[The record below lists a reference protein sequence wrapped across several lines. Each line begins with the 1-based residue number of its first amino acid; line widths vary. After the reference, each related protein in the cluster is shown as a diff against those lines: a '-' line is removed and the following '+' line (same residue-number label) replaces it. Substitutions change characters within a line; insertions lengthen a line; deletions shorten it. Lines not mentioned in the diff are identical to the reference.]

1 MNHLRQ
7 IMLVP
12 LILSAPIWLSASA
25 AVYTQGHETQDGFKH
40 TSQPFKQTQVFKP
53 TEEQAKNIKFD
64 YGWSPE
70 ARRLNRHERLA
81 FKLSALINSL

>member
-1 MNHLRQ
+1 
-7 IMLVP
+7 MLLP

-25 AVYTQGHETQDGFKH
+25 AIYTQGNETQVGFKH
-40 TSQPFKQTQVFKP
+40 TSQPFKQAQVFKP

-81 FKLSALINSL
+81 FKLSALINGL

>member
-1 MNHLRQ
+1 
-7 IMLVP
+7 
-12 LILSAPIWLSASA
+12 
-25 AVYTQGHETQDGFKH
+25 
-40 TSQPFKQTQVFKP
+40 VFKP